1 MARVFFFL
9 LVSCL
14 LEMLVN
20 CTYDIKTNILF
31 LVFNRCYEYHTTF
44 SYNGNQDF
52 TYLKHHHVNCGLNKM
67 IQSIKLE
74 RNGPSGDKI
83 RYNYTCC
90 ETPCQCNHHVE
101 INPFTEDEDGKIDA
115 LYRQNTQCSHDDF
128 ITSFNLTHNTSLKK
142 ICYRYRCCSISGRNK
157 ISYRAQTPSNEKG
170 NGKVI
175 YLDRHGISC
184 KNGYGLTKFHLIE
197 NDDNHYQYNF
207 SCTKILPTCD
217 EQGKSG
223 L

>member
-1 MARVFFFL
+1 MDTRQQLQLLRSLGPETLARVFFFL

-83 RYNYTCC
+83 AT
-90 ETPCQCNHHVE
+90 TTDAVKHHVNAT
-101 INPFTEDEDGKIDA
+101 IMLKLILLLKMKMGKQTLYID
-115 LYRQNTQCSHDDF
+115 
-128 ITSFNLTHNTSLKK
+128 
-142 ICYRYRCCSISGRNK
+142 
-157 ISYRAQTPSNEKG
+157 
-170 NGKVI
+170 
-175 YLDRHGISC
+175 
-184 KNGYGLTKFHLIE
+184 
-197 NDDNHYQYNF
+197 
-207 SCTKILPTCD
+207 KILSALMMISS
-217 EQGKSG
+217 QVSI
-223 L
+223 